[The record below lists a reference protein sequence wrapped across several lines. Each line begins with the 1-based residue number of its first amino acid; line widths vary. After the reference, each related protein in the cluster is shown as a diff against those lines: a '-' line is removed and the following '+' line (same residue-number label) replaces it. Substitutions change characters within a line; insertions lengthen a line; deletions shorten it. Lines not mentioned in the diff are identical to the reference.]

1 MRHLHHE
8 QRKVLIRR
16 GWGSL
21 QSREELHD
29 RFIAR
34 GFRRV
39 CGPADAGLVDGQL
52 EALPALEAGIDKPS
66 VPARA
71 QVDDGAVDGVLIPIS
86 GAEGFPDTSSTSR
99 SPAMNCSTLIADRA
113 SVSIP

>member
-1 MRHLHHE
+1 MRYLHHE
-8 QRKVLIRR
+8 QRKILVRR

-34 GFRRV
+34 GFWRV
-39 CGPADAGLVDGQL
+39 CGPADAGLVDGEL

-66 VPARA
+66 VSALA
-71 QVDDGAVDGVLIPIS
+71 QVDDGAMM
-86 GAEGFPDTSSTSR
+86 EF
-99 SPAMNCSTLIADRA
+99 
-113 SVSIP
+113 